1 MKIAVIGAGIFGI
14 ISALKLKESGH
25 NVTIFESNSDIL
37 QGASRCN
44 QYRLHRGYHYPRSNE
59 MIQSTDEFESEF
71 KDCIL
76 KNGYERYYA
85 ISSQDS
91 RTNKDQYLSFLE
103 ENRLKYRVI
112 DRLDIVKEDSVD
124 LIVKVS
130 ENSFDYE
137 KLYLTLRERLNE
149 ARIEVRLNRYFTS
162 HLIEE
167 FDIVVNCTYSN
178 LNYLLPE
185 SEQIEYQFELVEK
198 CIVSLGKEWQRKS
211 VVILDG
217 DFCCID
223 PYGFDGYYHLIGHVK
238 EAIHDR
244 QIGKDYHIPFAFQS
258 VVNCGYSNPSFS
270 KFNQIFEGTQEF
282 FNYRSIPVSPPKRI
296 KPSLL
301 NNNIHHFGS
310 MFTVRTVLPNRDHDD
325 ARPSIITK
333 HSEKLYSIFS
343 GKIGTSVSI
352 ANQYLSM
359 IN

>member
-1 MKIAVIGAGIFGI
+1 MT
-14 ISALKLKESGH
+14 ALKLKESGH
-25 NVTIFESNSDIL
+25 IVTIFEANSDIL

-91 RTNKDQYLSFLE
+91 RTSKDQYLSFLE

-124 LIVKVS
+124 LIVKVE

-162 HLIEE
+162 HLIDE

-223 PYGFDGYYHLIGHVK
+223 PFGVDGYYHLIGHVK

-244 QIGKDYHIPFAFQS
+244 QIGKFYQS
-258 VVNCGYSNPSFS
+258 PSRSMIKLGIHSNMSFT
-270 KFNQIFEGTQEF
+270 KKNQIISGLHQF
-282 FNYRSIPVSPPKRI
+282 FNFKNRAVCPQSG
-296 KPSLL
+296 L
-301 NNNIHHFGS
+301 NEKISYFGS

-333 HSEKLYSIFS
+333 HSEKLYSVFS
-343 GKIGTSVSI
+343 GKIGTSVQI
-352 ANQYLSM
+352 ANQLVKM
-359 IN
+359 I